1 MRLAI
6 IGRYEEY
13 INEKPFNKRLYLD
26 YDYKRIFD
34 DLDILLIPVIS
45 EKNIEQIAE
54 YCDGLILTGSINN
67 VNPKYYGEKPI
78 SGMNYSYDDFP
89 LVRKTV
95 ELFASLNKPILGICA
110 GIQEINVIFGGT
122 LYQDIK
128 GHYLKD
134 ESKHIVEIK
143 EDTFL
148 FDIYNEKKIEVNS
161 FHRQAIKEVAKDFKV
176 SAISKDG
183 IIEGIEKDNIIAV
196 QWHPEVMNNDIVFK
210 KIIEKLFKNNY
221 DLPNKILKDV
231 APCSLFC
238 STCTGCKYGEISNH
252 SKELLRLLEGHKEFL
267 DKNLKSAYRH
277 KLDEFIAFEKKLK
290 KYAYPKCDGCR
301 TGGANGCSIKGCF
314 INECVKEHSVNY
326 CGECPLFP
334 CDKVNKNI
342 FKERVINKW
351 LEGNKRIKEVGI
363 IKYYEERKNNTHY
376 EDYKNE

>member
-13 INEKPFNKRLYLD
+13 VNEKPFSKRFYLD

-34 DLDILLIPVIS
+34 DLDILLIPVVS
-45 EKNIEQIAE
+45 GENLEQIVN
-54 YCDGLILTGSINN
+54 YCDGLVVTGSTNN
-67 VNPKYYGEKPI
+67 VNPRYYGEKPVDGI
-78 SGMNYSYDDFP
+78 NYNYDDFP
-89 LVRKTV
+89 LVRDIVNK
-95 ELFASLNKPILGICA
+95 FAAVNKPIIGICA

-134 ESKHIVEIK
+134 ESKHSVKIIEGTV
-143 EDTFL
+143 L
-148 FDIYNEKKIEVNS
+148 FDIYDKKEIEVNS
-161 FHRQAIKEVAKDFKV
+161 FHRQAIKEIAKDFKISAV
-176 SAISKDG
+176 SNDG

-196 QWHPEVMNNDIVFK
+196 QWHPEVMNNDMVFK
-210 KIIEKLFKNNY
+210 KIINKLFNNR
-221 DLPNKILKDV
+221 DLIDKILKDV
-231 APCSLFC
+231 APCSMFC

-252 SKELLRLLEGHKEFL
+252 AKELLRLLDGHKEFL

-277 KLDEFIAFEKKLK
+277 KLEEFLVFENKLK
-290 KYAYPKCDGCR
+290 KYAYPKCNGCR

-314 INECVKEHSVNY
+314 INDCVKEHGVNY
-326 CGECPLFP
+326 CGECDLFP

-342 FKERVINKW
+342 FKDRVINKW

-363 IKYYEERKNNTHY
+363 IKYYEEKKGNSHY
-376 EDYKNE
+376 VDYKSE

>member
-45 EKNIEQIAE
+45 EKNIEQIAT
-54 YCDGLILTGSINN
+54 YCDGLVVTGSPNN
-67 VNPKYYGEKPI
+67 INPKYYGEKP
-78 SGMNYSYDDFP
+78 MARVNYNYDDFP
-89 LVRKTV
+89 LVRDIVK
-95 ELFASLNKPILGICA
+95 LFASLNKPILGICA

-134 ESKHIVEIK
+134 ESKHIVK
-143 EDTFL
+143 LQEDTIL
-148 FDIYNEKKIEVNS
+148 FDIYNKKEIEVNS
-161 FHRQAIKEVAKDFKV
+161 FHRQAIKEIAKGFKI
-176 SAISKDG
+176 SAISNDG

-210 KIIEKLFKNNY
+210 KIINKLFNNS
-221 DLPNKILKDV
+221 DFIDEILKDV

-252 SKELLRLLEGHKEFL
+252 AKELLRLLEGHKEFL
-267 DKNLKSAYRH
+267 DINLKSAYRH
-277 KLDEFIAFEKKLK
+277 KLDEFIVFEKKLK

-314 INECVKEHSVNY
+314 INECVKEHGVNY
-326 CGECPLFP
+326 CGECTLFP

-363 IKYYEERKNNTHY
+363 TKYYEERKNNSHY
-376 EDYKNE
+376 SDYKDE